1 VPVHCVIK
9 QVAKSLACNVDFHGH
24 TCKCVPVLSNVS
36 SDGRDHV
43 CSWVSVMNNLFK
55 ICSQVNS
62 YVYTHSFFHGFGA
75 YAPSVHAE
83 SVSVNAQPAETPG
96 VRSLPTCPACR
107 SELAW
112 HSHGHSNTSVE
123 TLFPLSSRAVKSV

>member
-1 VPVHCVIK
+1 MGWVVNATPR
-9 QVAKSLACNVDFHGH
+9 
-24 TCKCVPVLSNVS
+24 PLSPEKDPILTVTKAIAT
-36 SDGRDHV
+36 
-43 CSWVSVMNNLFK
+43 F
-55 ICSQVNS
+55 
-62 YVYTHSFFHGFGA
+62 THRFFHGFGA

-96 VRSLPTCPACR
+96 ARSLPTGPACR

-123 TLFPLSSRAVKSV
+123 TLFSFKQSRCEECLAVSVEVC